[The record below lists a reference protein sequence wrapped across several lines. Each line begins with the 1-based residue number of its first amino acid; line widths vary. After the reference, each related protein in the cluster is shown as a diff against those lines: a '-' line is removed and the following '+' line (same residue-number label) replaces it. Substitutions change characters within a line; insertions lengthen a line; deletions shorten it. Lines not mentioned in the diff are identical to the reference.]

1 MRNVC
6 SFVVF
11 GLQTYGSGRLFYR
24 PGAAGMQ
31 YIVKRAGPGL
41 MARRKDRAF
50 GGIEHSKG
58 AQRALK
64 CSEGKGFKT
73 I

>member
-1 MRNVC
+1 
-6 SFVVF
+6 
-11 GLQTYGSGRLFYR
+11 
-24 PGAAGMQ
+24 MQ
-31 YIVKRAGPGL
+31 YVVKWAGPGL
-41 MARRKDRAF
+41 VARRKDRTF

-58 AQRALK
+58 AQWTFE

>member
-1 MRNVC
+1 
-6 SFVVF
+6 
-11 GLQTYGSGRLFYR
+11 
-24 PGAAGMQ
+24 MQ

>member
-1 MRNVC
+1 MRNMC

-11 GLQTYGSGRLFYR
+11 GLQTYGSGLLFYR

-31 YIVKRAGPGL
+31 YVVKRAGPGL
-41 MARRKDRAF
+41 VACRKDRAF

-58 AQRALK
+58 AQRTFER
-64 CSEGKGFKT
+64 SERKGFKA